1 LSKKEC
7 GNMAESKVKKCS
19 KIILENPTKRQEYLD
34 LIDRLLETSFTKAQ
48 GHYCKNSERIAWVR
62 AISGLIVAGSS
73 VLKDEDLD
81 DIEKRLEK
89 IENEKV
95 KGTKKAKVEKE

>member
-1 LSKKEC
+1 VSKKKC
-7 GNMAESKVKKCS
+7 GDMAESHV
-19 KIILENPTKRQEYLD
+19 ENGGKLNLKSPTKRQEYLD

-62 AISGLIVAGSS
+62 AISGLIVAGSA

-81 DIEKRLEK
+81 DLEKRLEK
-89 IENEKV
+89 IENERV
-95 KGTKKAKVEKE
+95 KGTEKS